1 MSNKERLFH
10 AVSFELIALL
20 FVVPLGALLS
30 GKSSGSLALI
40 GVGLSLFTVLWNY
53 VYNVGFDRLFGAN
66 RSQRGAKIRV
76 LHAVGFEGSLVFVT
90 VPVIAWFLQVSWA
103 TALLLEAGFLTFFFF
118 YTIVFNWCYD
128 KLQPYQRWVVATK
141 MQ

>member
-40 GVGLSLFTVLWNY
+40 GVGLSLFTVVWNY
-53 VYNVGFDRLFGAN
+53 VYNVGFDRLFGAD

-76 LHAVGFEGSLVFVT
+76 LHAVGF
-90 VPVIAWFLQVSWA
+90 
-103 TALLLEAGFLTFFFF
+103 
-118 YTIVFNWCYD
+118 
-128 KLQPYQRWVVATK
+128 
-141 MQ
+141 